1 MAGREEALQR
11 ATASR
16 RRSLQELQDQFTGKY
31 FPGGNAL
38 PQDVIRIHDAG
49 HQFANVSPTGRG
61 EAQQQIFDFA
71 GGQALAEQTGARG
84 FANTPVMRFPT
95 ADYIGVD
102 LERGIARA
110 QAEMEELPRGA
121 MEGSVREA
129 GVGFN
134 DPRSFQMPQ
143 ISTDEARELI
153 RRGQEFYGQLAQPI
167 REAVGVSDDVASDS
181 FPFQAAEGAPDTGIE
196 ANKGAAFAHRSP
208 DLVIQGGYDAPGAF
222 PYGPKEQFMNTPLHQ
237 MAREGDYGRYAVQ
250 ALDQGGASPEELALP
265 SKPAPQ
271 GEASLWGRALDSLD
285 TFDGDETQWRK
296 RIDEIGQGRSN
307 TPISAATGQP
317 LPWDASADFL
327 ADVPRNPVA
336 NDALLNAKIVDRVR
350 SAVKTGFNATADLAG
365 ALPLFDPEFRQAV
378 EGGDKRKAGE
388 QLVKEYAAGTIAA
401 PVVGAG
407 AGVLQRV
414 APGAAAKVLP
424 ALAGAARVGNPI
436 AVVSQ
441 LGGDSAQPRVAGSYQ
456 GQPIREYWGSGSK
469 PQYRVE
475 KQGPGAAGSARLG
488 RAILNG
494 KPVFVPYGSV
504 AGEKKVGAEKV
515 GRPLWDLGQFFGR

>member
-1 MAGREEALQR
+1 
-11 ATASR
+11 
-16 RRSLQELQDQFTGKY
+16 LQELQDQFTGKY

-71 GGQALAEQTGARG
+71 GGQALAEETGARG

-110 QAEMEELPRGA
+110 QREMEELPRGA

-143 ISTDEARELI
+143 ISTDEARELV

-167 REAVGVSDDVASDS
+167 REAVGMSEDRVADD
-181 FPFQAAEGAPDTGIE
+181 FPFQAAEGAPERPIE

-250 ALDQGGASPEELALP
+250 ALNDGGVFPEELGLP
-265 SKPAPQ
+265 DKPAPQ
-271 GEASLWGRALDSLD
+271 IQGGPYGRALGSSDM
-285 TFDGDETQWRK
+285 FDGDERLWR
-296 RIDEIGQGRSN
+296 RLIDQIGQGRSN

-317 LPWDASADFL
+317 LPWDTSADFL

-350 SAVKTGFNATADLAG
+350 GAVKTGFNATADLAG
-365 ALPLFDPEFRQAV
+365 ALPLFDPKFRQAV
-378 EGGDKRKAGE
+378 ETGNVRKAGE
-388 QLVKEYAAGTIAA
+388 LVTQEYTTGLLVA
-401 PVVGAG
+401 PVVGVGAG
-407 AGVLQRV
+407 ALQRV
-414 APGAAAKVLP
+414 APGATAKVLP
-424 ALAGAARVGNPI
+424 ALAGAVRVGNPI

-504 AGEKKVGAEKV
+504 AGEKKVGAKRV

>member
-1 MAGREEALQR
+1 M
-11 ATASR
+11 TSR
-16 RRSLQELQDQFTGKY
+16 RRSLQDLQDEFTGKY

-38 PQDVIRIHDAG
+38 PQDVIRVHDAG
-49 HQFANVSPTGRG
+49 HQYANVSPSGRG

-71 GGQALAEQTGARG
+71 GGQFLADKTGARG
-84 FANTPVMRFPT
+84 FVNTAPLRGLPT
-95 ADYIGVD
+95 PDYVGVD
-102 LERGIARA
+102 LERGISRV

-121 MEGSVREA
+121 MEGSVREM

-134 DPRSFQMPQ
+134 DPKSFQVPA
-143 ISTDEARELI
+143 ISTEEARELI

-167 REAVGVSDDVASDS
+167 RDAVGMSEDKVSDGL
-181 FPFQAAEGAPDTGIE
+181 PFQAAEGAPEREIE
-196 ANKGAAFAHRSP
+196 VNKGGAFVHRSP
-208 DLVIQGGYDAPGAF
+208 GLEIQGGYDTPGAL

-250 ALDQGGASPEELALP
+250 ALDDGGVFPEELGLP
-265 SKPAPQ
+265 DKPAPQ
-271 GEASLWGRALDSLD
+271 IQGGPYGRALGSSDM
-285 TFDGDETQWRK
+285 FDGDERLWR
-296 RIDEIGQGRSN
+296 RLIDQIGQGRSN

-317 LPWDASADFL
+317 LPWDTSADFL

-350 SAVKTGFNATADLAG
+350 DAVKTGFNVTTDLAG

-378 EGGDKRKAGE
+378 ESGDTRKAGT
-388 QLVKEYAAGTIAA
+388 QLAKEYIAGTIAA

-414 APGAAAKVLP
+414 APGAAATVLP
-424 ALAGAARVGNPI
+424 GLAGAVRVGNPI

-504 AGEKKVGAEKV
+504 AGEKKVGAKKV